1 MSFRGTFNQKRNTY
15 RLSCSRNLRLE
26 SLEQRNLLTA
36 NSLTVENTEY
46 TEEDTVATTFLADTQ
61 SSKPTVEVELSQSL
75 VISPGKGKAMKE
87 QFIYVNVNNVDINN
101 EDGLIS
107 LREAIAEAKTTG
119 KEILIGHECS
129 KIAIEDT
136 KLAAE
141 MNEVSILV
149 AKDIFDFSSLEAA
162 DSNFET
168 PKFETIIWVSTEEDE
183 FEANGKTSLRE
194 AIAEADDG
202 QRIFFT
208 HGMDN
213 LTLADDLTFD
223 KSVDIF
229 GGVTIKGQD
238 GSVFDISVEYGT
250 EVSLYGLKLQGLF
263 VDNDGTLELKEMTLD
278 GTTVENYESM
288 TIIDTLFTG
297 DYEGVNVLVDNWG
310 TLEITNSDFHEITMS
325 WEVDSYN
332 DSDFYFAG
340 ASFIR
345 NSNTLELQSVA
356 FAQNEITAT
365 TEYQD
370 NFLNFSAIANGLG
383 VSLRAD
389 GLIITENQ
397 LTAKTD
403 SGDLMAVFA
412 GIWDNTFVESETSNE
427 ITLYNALIYNNQAT
441 AEADELFADLV
452 DSEAHVYSL
461 LTGISTFNI
470 VNGTLL
476 DEVYAERGSTQ
487 LVNVNVSNS
496 ILYIGNNLKEFEG
509 KDGRFDGNGGY
520 ILPERGVVVDRG
532 NNLFVEA
539 LAELETIFPAY
550 DAVSGKFEDYDY
562 RMYLNSAIV
571 NAGNNELVTDIE
583 KDALGNDRI
592 NHGKVEIGA
601 IESQA
606 VALDAPEVSAT
617 YGEDSLSE
625 VVVTWQQV
633 DGAGGYQLRYKIG
646 DSTEW
651 KTVSEESMPSLGED
665 GSYTSTVD
673 GLAEGTSVTF
683 EVMALGDNLDYYDSD
698 WASAT
703 AKTQIQLD
711 APDIAI
717 AYVLYTPQTV
727 DVSWPTVPHASG
739 YTLEYRVKVDE
750 TDSANN
756 WITLSLDSSNYSE
769 FVNYSYYRDIL
780 LELGTTYEF
789 RLKANGSEEYK
800 ESEYGEAELTTP
812 SALSDITLEAG
823 KCTDDSLTVTWNGD
837 SQTLD
842 TFKGYTLQYK
852 PTGSDNWDS
861 VSLGKTTSFT
871 LDQLSEG
878 VTYDFQIKVLGQDSV
893 LDSGWSN
900 TVTLTTIQQLA
911 TPVVSAT
918 ATSPTTVTL
927 TIETLIDGAADYT
940 VQCFVKG
947 SETPVNV
954 TIEEDTEIPTQWNI
968 SGLTQDTVYE
978 FTVVANPE
986 TGSEEFTSSD
996 AGTDEVRTWVQL
1008 SAPVITLGE
1017 RTTNS
1022 VSISW
1027 DAVPNSDGYKVQYKL
1042 SENGEWEDLEDYS
1055 ETLTATF
1062 TETEDI
1068 PETQPIWFQVQAL
1081 GQENESATSEW
1092 STVVNS
1098 GTLERL
1104 LPVELTA
1111 TVTGTQTIEISWDK
1125 IANAG
1130 GYTLT
1135 IQEEGSNPTS
1145 QVVSADTLSHT
1156 FENLTP
1162 DTNYTIT
1169 VVANGVEE
1177 SSVSSGAATETV
1189 KTWIQ
1194 LQAPELEIVK
1204 RTDSYIS
1211 GTITP
1216 MENVTSFVVE
1226 YQKVGETTWE
1236 TATLEGN
1243 IFTISDATPA
1253 TQYNIRV
1260 MAKGIADTSVDS
1272 PWNTTTIATKGVL
1285 ETPEPTVTLKGI
1297 RKVEVAWMPIANAEN
1312 YLLEYRIAE
1321 TGNWSQVVVTQTLSN
1336 SVTHLLENLESSK
1349 TYEIRVTALA
1359 DADGEF
1365 VNSLASETKTETT
1378 KEATALT
1385 TPALTGTVNG
1395 SKSITLNW
1403 DSVENAV
1410 SYTVFVVNENGEP
1423 KEVDTITETT
1433 YTYSTTPGTTVHFQV
1448 VANADPEQ
1456 EVYTNSTAA
1465 TLTKTTEKA
1474 QLAAPQIT
1482 FTYDNVINGIVV
1494 NWNAVENASGYQLEW
1509 KTGDSEWEPVFEEAL
1524 DGTSWT
1530 VKEELEGVY
1539 TFRVTA
1545 LGDDVSYT
1553 DSLPSAEASIT
1564 TDVNL
1569 VGVIRREPS
1578 PEGTTAIPESEEWVD
1593 EWMDV
1598 YLEIWS
1604 EDLSGLIP
1612 GRSLTIFI
1620 EAADG
1625 VNGGYTVKTN
1635 YFLEGISAEI
1645 SENGTGTLTATQGFQ
1660 NPEGVTLVGRL
1671 LLTPQNGN
1679 LVDWSKTFVEDAFV
1693 FNQEN
1698 LGTDIYAIPGD
1709 LDDDGIIDFDDG
1721 DGSKFDEVFNN
1732 HYADFDG
1739 NGTVHTTDRAWMVE
1753 NNDGKSFFGDKKVVY
1768 HENFVKIIR
1777 GELPVEKVENALSG
1791 NANANDT
1798 ETAQIRTEAIDA
1810 VLAEMMEEKLET
1822 LLA

>member
-26 SLEQRNLLTA
+26 SLEQRNLLSVNTW
-36 NSLTVENTEY
+36 STENTE
-46 TEEDTVATTFLADTQ
+46 EDAVPALFSADTLDNSPAEKQ
-61 SSKPTVEVELSQSL
+61 NIADSLTTPT
-75 VISPGKGKAMKE
+75 GKGKLLKE
-87 QFIYVNVNNVDINN
+87 QFIIVDTA
-101 EDGLIS
+101 DD
-107 LREAIAEAKTTG
+107 TT
-119 KEILIGHECS
+119 
-129 KIAIEDT
+129 D
-136 KLAAE
+136 
-141 MNEVSILV
+141 
-149 AKDIFDFSSLEAA
+149 AA
-162 DSNFET
+162 D
-168 PKFETIIWVSTEEDE
+168 
-183 FEANGKTSLRE
+183 GKTSLRE
-194 AIAEADDG
+194 AIVLAKQTGKKILLAEGIGKIEIANSELANSMKEVTILASENSIDFSKLQESNPEFETPTVQNVIWVTAEDDAINDDDTTSLREAIELAEEGQTILFADEVDTITLTGMLTIDKGITISGEVTIDDG
-202 QRIFFT
+202 
-208 HGMDN
+208 DN
-213 LTLADDLTFD
+213 FYGFILTSESEMTI
-223 KSVDIF
+223 S
-229 GGVTIKGQD
+229 GVT
-238 GSVFDISVEYGT
+238 
-250 EVSLYGLKLQGLF
+250 LQGLF
-263 VDNDGTLELKEMTLD
+263 VDNDGMVELREVTFD

-288 TIIDTLFTG
+288 TIADSLFTG

-310 TLEITNSDFHEITMS
+310 TLEITNSDFHEITMN
-325 WEVDSYN
+325 WEVDSYY
-332 DSDFYFAG
+332 DSDFYFNG
-340 ASFIR
+340 SSFIR

-356 FAQNEITAT
+356 FAQNEISAT
-365 TEYQD
+365 SEYQD

-389 GLIITENQ
+389 GLIITENH

-412 GIWDNTFVESETSNE
+412 GIWDNTFVESGVSNE

-441 AEADELFADLV
+441 VEADELFADLV
-452 DSEAHVYSL
+452 DSETHVYSL

-509 KDGRFDGNGGY
+509 KEGRFDGNGGY
-520 ILPERGVVVDRG
+520 ILPERGVVVDCG
-532 NNLFVEA
+532 NNLFVKD
-539 LAELETIFPAY
+539 LAELEEIFPAY
-550 DAVSGKFEDYDY
+550 DASTGIFTDYDY
-562 RMYLNSAIV
+562 RMYLDSTIV
-571 NAGNNELVTDIE
+571 NAGNNELVAGIE

-592 NHGKVEIGA
+592 NHGTVEIGA

-606 VALDAPEVSAT
+606 VALAAPEVSAT
-617 YGEDSLSE
+617 YGENSLSE
-625 VVVTWQQV
+625 VVVTWQPV
-633 DGAGGYQLRYKIG
+633 EGASGYQLHYKIG
-646 DSTEW
+646 DSENWT
-651 KTVSEESMPSLGED
+651 TVSEEGMPSLGE
-665 GSYTSTVD
+665 GGYTFTVD

-683 EVMALGDNLDYYDSD
+683 EVMALGDNLDYYNSN

-703 AKTQIQLD
+703 AKTQIQL
-711 APDIAI
+711 ATPEMEVTYLLIS
-717 AYVLYTPQTV
+717 PQTA
-727 DVSWPTVPHASG
+727 DVSWLHVPNANG
-739 YTLEYRVKVDE
+739 YTLEYRVKE
-750 TDSANN
+750 EGTD
-756 WITLSLDSSNYSE
+756 WIPLSLGSSNYNE
-769 FVNYSYYRDIL
+769 LTNYNSYRDIV
-780 LELGTTYEF
+780 LELGTSYEF

-800 ESEYGEAELTTP
+800 ESGYATTTITTP
-812 SALSDITLEAG
+812 SQLGDIALEPG

-842 TFKGYTLQYK
+842 TFKGYTLRYK
-852 PTGSDNWDS
+852 ATDSDNWDS

-871 LDQLSEG
+871 LNQLPEG

-893 LDSGWSN
+893 LDSDWSN
-900 TVTLTTIQQLA
+900 TVTLTTMQQLA

-927 TIETLIDGAADYT
+927 TIETLIDGAAAYT
-940 VQCFVKG
+940 VECFVKG
-947 SETPVNV
+947 SETPANV
-954 TIEEDTEIPTQWNI
+954 TIERDTEIPTQWNI
-968 SGLTQDTVYE
+968 SGLTQDTFYV

-986 TGSEEFTSSD
+986 TGSEEFTPSD
-996 AGTDEVRTWVQL
+996 AGTAEERTWIQL
-1008 SAPVITLGE
+1008 SAPVVTLGE

-1027 DAVPNSDGYKVQYKL
+1027 DAVPNSSGYEVQYKL
-1042 SENGEWEDLEDYS
+1042 SENGEWEDLGYNS

-1062 TETEDI
+1062 TEGVDI
-1068 PETQPIWFQVQAL
+1068 PETQAIWFKVRAL
-1081 GQENESATSEW
+1081 GQANESANSVW
-1092 STVVNS
+1092 STVVDS
-1098 GTLERL
+1098 GTLEQL
-1104 LPVELTA
+1104 LSVGLAA

-1125 IANAG
+1125 IDNAG
-1130 GYTLT
+1130 GYTLI
-1135 IQEEGSNPTS
+1135 IQGEDSEPIS
-1145 QVVSADTLSHT
+1145 QEVSADTLSHT

-1162 DTNYTIT
+1162 DTSYTIT
-1169 VVANGVEE
+1169 VVANGVEGA
-1177 SSVSSGAATETV
+1177 SVSSKATTKTV

-1194 LQAPELEIVK
+1194 LQAPEWEIVK
-1204 RTDSYIS
+1204 RTDTDIS

-1236 TATLEGN
+1236 TATLAGN

-1260 MAKGIADTSVDS
+1260 MAEGITDTSVDS
-1272 PWNTTTIATKGVL
+1272 PWNTVTVATKGVL
-1285 ETPEPTVTLKGI
+1285 ATPEPFVTLTGI
-1297 RKVEVAWMPIANAEN
+1297 RKVDVAWMPIDNAES

-1321 TGNWSQVVVTQTLSN
+1321 TENWSQVVVTQTLSN

-1359 DADGEF
+1359 AADGEF
-1365 VNSLASETKTETT
+1365 VDSLASDTKTVTT
-1378 KEATALT
+1378 KEATALP
-1385 TPALTGTVNG
+1385 TPTLDGTVNG
-1395 SKSITLNW
+1395 SESITLNW
-1403 DSVENAV
+1403 ESVENAV

-1423 KEVDTITETT
+1423 TEVWTGTETT
-1433 YTYSTTPGTTVHFQV
+1433 YTYETQPGTTVNFQV

-1456 EVYTNSTAA
+1456 EFFTNSTAA
-1465 TLTKTTEKA
+1465 TLAETTEKA

-1482 FTYDNVINGIVV
+1482 FTYDNVADGIVV
-1494 NWNAVENASGYQLEW
+1494 NWNAIENASGYLLEW
-1509 KTGDSEWEPVFEEAL
+1509 KTGDGDWETVSEEV
-1524 DGTSWT
+1524 GTSWSS
-1530 VKEELEGVY
+1530 KEELKGVY

-1578 PEGTTAIPESEEWVD
+1578 PEGTTSIPESEEWVD

-1612 GRSLTIFI
+1612 GRSLTILI
-1620 EAADG
+1620 EAVDG
-1625 VNGGYTVKTN
+1625 VNGGYTVKTD
-1635 YFLEGISAEI
+1635 YFLEGIFAEI
-1645 SENGTGTLTATQGFQ
+1645 LENGSGTLTATQGFQ

-1671 LLTPQNGN
+1671 LLTPQNEN
-1679 LVDWSKTFVEDAFV
+1679 LVDWNKTFVEDAFV

-1709 LDDDGIIDFDDG
+1709 LDDNGIIDFDGG
-1721 DGSKFDEVFNN
+1721 DNTEFDKEIGKTNS
-1732 HYADFDG
+1732 YANFDG
-1739 NGTVHTTDRAWMVE
+1739 LGEATLGDRAWMALV
-1753 NNDGKSFFGDKKVVY
+1753 NDGKSFYGDKKVVY

-1777 GELPVEKVENALSG
+1777 GELPVEKDENALSDNG
-1791 NANANDT
+1791 KDNAT
-1798 ETAQIRTEAIDA
+1798 ETAQIRTRAIDA
-1810 VLAEMMEEKLET
+1810 VLEEMMEEKLEA